1 MSEIGNKI
9 KQKRKQKGL
18 SQEELAESAKINLR
32 TIQRIENNENE
43 PRGKTLHLI
52 CEALEMKSEDL
63 FQNQKYE
70 DKTYLTIFHL
80 AVLTFVVIPLG
91 NIIIP
96 LVMWVNKKDSIKG
109 FKKIGANTLNY
120 QITWSIITFVLWTT
134 LVIFKLMHFSNYK
147 VVFVVITAL
156 CATNIILPIF
166 YAIQSRKGNISKSYP
181 TIIKLIK

>member
-43 PRGKTLHLI
+43 PRGNTLNLI
-52 CEALEMKSEDL
+52 CEVLELKSEDL
-63 FQNQKYE
+63 FKHQKYE

-80 AVLTFVVIPLG
+80 AVLTFVGIPLG
-91 NIIIP
+91 NVIIP
-96 LVMWVNKKDSIKG
+96 LVMWINKKDSIIG

-120 QITWSIITFVLWTT
+120 QITWSIVTFILWII
-134 LVIFKLMHFSNYK
+134 LAIFKLMHLSNYK
-147 VVFVVITAL
+147 VVFVIIAVL

-166 YAIQSRKGNISKSYP
+166 YAIQSTKGNNSRSYP
-181 TIIKLIK
+181 ITIKLIK